1 MIKLPDVG
9 SIAVS
14 VIPLRNINTVKIHK
28 TLGHA
33 KAAVQ
38 VHTRY
43 CGRYPD
49 NWDEIT
55 VDAQI
60 YNIVDGDWNLLYD
73 IKAGTR
79 VDDLPWKKEK

>member
-1 MIKLPDVG
+1 MIELPPVG

-14 VIPLRNINTVKIHK
+14 VIPLRNINTIKIHK

-38 VHTRY
+38 VHTLRR
-43 CGRYPD
+43 GSYPD
-49 NWDEIT
+49 YWSEIT
-55 VDAQI
+55 VNAQI

-73 IKAGTR
+73 VKAGTK
-79 VDDLPWKKEK
+79 VDDLPWKK

>member
-1 MIKLPDVG
+1 MIDLPPVG

-14 VIPLRNINTVKIHK
+14 VIPLRNINTIKIHK

-38 VHTRY
+38 VHTRH
-43 CGRYPD
+43 CGSSPD
-49 NWDEIT
+49 YWSEIT
-55 VDAQI
+55 VNAQI

-73 IKAGTR
+73 IKAGTK
-79 VDDLPWKKEK
+79 VDDLPWKK